1 MNQGIMGRAGGV
13 LVIVAAL
20 LLPSGVF
27 AAGEV
32 GIVLFATGG
41 VTATGADGVS
51 RELTRRSPV
60 FAGDLLRS
68 APGARAQ
75 VKFTDHS
82 IVALKPAST
91 LRIDAYTFQAD
102 GSGAQTSVMS
112 LIKGGLRTVTGVIG
126 KTNQNDYR
134 LNTPVATI
142 GVRGTLYEVWF
153 EENKGLDVGVWDG
166 AIAACS
172 SSGECLDL
180 GMGADHRFGFVPVD
194 GGAPK
199 GQQDA
204 PDSMGDDA
212 APVDIDVSVDGEAVA
227 VADSPLNTLESDL
240 LDEDILPPV
249 DLSAVSAV
257 STVVS
262 RDTFPKFG
270 FVSRPGSPL
279 VVAGF
284 ARADVQAS
292 GVVDWSLV
300 NQASGEVF
308 SSGTSSCLDISCT
321 SWIAYLG
328 RIFSGTDVNGVDTFS
343 EVIWGRWS
351 RVAVG
356 SSVDD
361 PAPGVVVG
369 NGYFVMADYVA
380 PEVVAAMTG
389 TMSVNYTN
397 GMFDLSGVPFTQASG
412 GLNVDFSTGS
422 VGGSL
427 QVADFNGQ
435 GIGNEWQLS
444 LTGNVT
450 AGVLALNIVTDVL
463 TPTNGSYFM
472 PANGA
477 AGSQVAA
484 TGTIDASFFGNGSVD
499 GVIGAVN
506 VETVVPVLVGSIA
519 GVQTLDGVF
528 VLTPGLLTDAP
539 Q

>member
-1 MNQGIMGRAGGV
+1 MNQGITGRLCGALV
-13 LVIVAAL
+13 LLTAM

-27 AAGEV
+27 AIDEA
-32 GIVLFATGG
+32 GIVLFATGS
-41 VTATGADGVS
+41 VTATGADGVN

-60 FAGDLLRS
+60 FAGDLLQT

-75 VKFTDHS
+75 VRFTDHS
-82 IVALKPAST
+82 IVALKPASV

-102 GSGAQTSVMS
+102 GSSVQQSVMS
-112 LIKGGLRTVTGVIG
+112 LIRGGLRTVTGAIG
-126 KTNQNDYR
+126 KTNKNDYR

-142 GVRGTLYEVWF
+142 GVRGTLYEAWF
-153 EENKGLDVGVWDG
+153 EESAGLDLGVWDG
-166 AIAACS
+166 GITVCN
-172 SSGECLDL
+172 SGDECLDL
-180 GMGADHRFGFVPVD
+180 GEGADHRFGFVPVD

-199 GQQDA
+199 GQQAA
-204 PDSMGDDA
+204 PDSMGNDAGGDA
-212 APVDIDVSVDGEAVA
+212 APADIDVSVDGEAVA

-240 LDEDILPPV
+240 VDEDILPLV
-249 DLSAVSAV
+249 DLVEV
-257 STVVS
+257 PTVPAVS

-361 PAPGVVVG
+361 PAPGVVAG

-389 TMSVNYTN
+389 TMSVDYTD
-397 GMFDLSGVPFTQASG
+397 GMFDLSGVPFTGASG
-412 GLNVDFSTGS
+412 GLNI
-422 VGGSL
+422 
-427 QVADFNGQ
+427 DFNSGAVT
-435 GIGNEWQLS
+435 GNLYVNDASSNQWNLS
-444 LTGNVT
+444 LNGAVT
-450 AGVLALNIVTDVL
+450 AGVLDLNIVTDEK

-472 PANGA
+472 PLGGT
-477 AGSQVAA
+477 AGSEVAA
-484 TGTIDASFFGNGSVD
+484 TGTIDASFFGSGSVD
-499 GVIGAVN
+499 GVIGAVD
-506 VETVVPVLVGSIA
+506 VETVAPVLVGDITS
-519 GVQTLDGVF
+519 VQTLDGVF
-528 VLTPGLLTDAP
+528 VMTPAIGAR
-539 Q
+539 

>member
-27 AAGEV
+27 AAGEA
-32 GIVLFATGG
+32 GIVLFATGS

-60 FAGDLLRS
+60 FAGDLLRT

-75 VKFTDHS
+75 VKFTDGS
-82 IVALKPAST
+82 IVALKPASA
-91 LRIDAYTFQAD
+91 LRIDDYTFQAD
-102 GSGAQTSVMS
+102 GGGAQKNVMS
-112 LIKGGLRTVTGVIG
+112 LVKGGLRTVTGAIG
-126 KTNQNDYR
+126 KTNKNDYR

-227 VADSPLNTLESDL
+227 VADSPPNTLESDL
-240 LDEDILPPV
+240 VDEDILPPV
-249 DLSAVSAV
+249 DLLAVSAV
-257 STVVS
+257 TVVS

-361 PAPGVVVG
+361 PAPGVVAG

-397 GMFDLSGVPFTQASG
+397 GMFDLSGVPFTNASG
-412 GLNVDFSTGS
+412 ALNIDFNSGAVTGN
-422 VGGSL
+422 L
-427 QVADFNGQ
+427 QVNDSVVDVV
-435 GIGNEWQLS
+435 GNQWNLS
-444 LTGNVT
+444 LSGAVT
-450 AGVLALNIVTDVL
+450 AGVLDLNIVTDAT

-472 PANGA
+472 PSIGT
-477 AGSQVAA
+477 AGSEIAA

-499 GVIGAVN
+499 GVIGAVD
-506 VETVVPVLVGSIA
+506 VETVSVVPATGKVE
-519 GVQTLDGVF
+519 TLDGVF
-528 VLTPGLLTDAP
+528 VLTPTRGLLTDAP